1 MNSAISAAH
10 LTKKFLSSEAIHDL
24 SFAVPEGSIFG
35 YLGPNG
41 AGKTTTIKTLMNIFV
56 ASSGSATVLGLDS
69 RRLSPER
76 LQQIG
81 YVSENQ
87 ELPGW
92 MSVDYYLD
100 YCRAFYPNW
109 DPALCD
115 SLLKQ
120 FDLPRK
126 QRLKQLSRGMR
137 MKAALVS
144 AIAYRPQLLILDE
157 PFSGLDP
164 LVRDELVEGILAI
177 SADHRWT
184 VFVSSHDLAEIENLV
199 THVAYLDRGHL
210 EFSEEL
216 ASLQARFCEI
226 EVTCEE
232 PAQPPTPWPE
242 AWLKPETSGTVVRF
256 VVTDYAEDKTPQQ
269 VKTLFPAC
277 RDLSIQ
283 PMSLRAIFI
292 HLAKA
297 RRRVESTE
305 AP

>member
-1 MNSAISAAH
+1 MNSVISTAH
-10 LTKKFLSSEAIHDL
+10 LTKRFASSEAIHDL
-24 SFAVPEGSIFG
+24 TFEVPEASIFG

-56 ASSGSATVLGLDS
+56 ATSGSATVLGLDS
-69 RRLSPER
+69 RRLSSTR

-87 ELPGW
+87 EMPAW

-100 YCRAFYPNW
+100 YCRAFYPSW

-115 SLLKQ
+115 SLVKQ
-120 FDLPRK
+120 FDLARK
-126 QRLKQLSRGMR
+126 RSLKQLSRGMR

-144 AIAYRPQLLILDE
+144 AIAYRPRLLILDE

-199 THVAYLDRGHL
+199 THVAYLDRGRL
-210 EFSEEL
+210 VFSEEL
-216 ASLQARFCEI
+216 SSLQERFREVA
-226 EVTCEE
+226 VTCEG
-232 PAQPPTPWPE
+232 PAQTPTPWPE
-242 AWLKPETSGTVVRF
+242 AWLKPETSSAVVRF
-256 VVTDYAEDKTPQQ
+256 VVTDYTEDRSPQQ
-269 VKTLFPAC
+269 IKAKFSGC
-277 RDLSIQ
+277 RDLSVE
-283 PMSLRAIFI
+283 PMSLRSIFVT
-292 HLAKA
+292 LAKS
-297 RRRVESTE
+297 RR
-305 AP
+305 

>member
-1 MNSAISAAH
+1 MNSAISTAH
-10 LTKKFLSSEAIHDL
+10 LTRKFLSTEAVHDL
-24 SFAVPEGSIFG
+24 NLEVPEASIFG
-35 YLGPNG
+35 FLGPNG

-56 ASSGSATVLGLDS
+56 PSSGSATVLGLDS
-69 RRLSPER
+69 RRLSPAR
-76 LQQIG
+76 LQEIG

-92 MSVDYYLD
+92 MSVDYYIE

-109 DPALCD
+109 DSTLCD
-115 SLLKQ
+115 SLMKQ

-177 SADHRWT
+177 SADHCWT
-184 VFVSSHDLAEIENLV
+184 VFVSSHDLAEIETLV
-199 THVAYLDRGHL
+199 THVAYIDRGRL
-210 EFSEEL
+210 QFSEEL
-216 ASLQARFCEI
+216 TSLQDRFREV
-226 EVTCEE
+226 EVTCDE
-232 PAQPPTPWPE
+232 PVQVPSSWPE
-242 AWLKPETSGTVVRF
+242 AWLKPETSSAVVRF
-256 VVTDYAEDKTPQQ
+256 VVTDYTDDETPQE
-269 VKTLFPAC
+269 VKTMFPTC
-277 RDLSIQ
+277 RSLSIQ
-283 PMSLRAIFI
+283 PISLRAIFVN
-292 HLAKA
+292 LAKA

-305 AP
+305 AQ

>member
-1 MNSAISAAH
+1 M
-10 LTKKFLSSEAIHDL
+10 
-24 SFAVPEGSIFG
+24 PEGSIFG

-41 AGKTTTIKTLMNIFV
+41 AGKTTTIKTFMNIFV
-56 ASSGSATVLGLDS
+56 PSSGSATVLGLDS

-87 ELPGW
+87 EMPGW

-109 DPALCD
+109 DAVLCD
-115 SLLKQ
+115 ALVKQ

-126 QRLKQLSRGMR
+126 RQLKQLSRGMR

-177 SADHRWT
+177 SADHSWT

-199 THVAYLDRGHL
+199 THVAYLDRGRL
-210 EFSEEL
+210 QFSEEL
-216 ASLQARFCEI
+216 ASLQDRFREV
-226 EVTCEE
+226 EVTCEGS
-232 PAQPPTPWPE
+232 AQVPSPWPE
-242 AWLKPETSGTVVRF
+242 AWLKPETSSAVVRF
-256 VVTDYAEDKTPQQ
+256 VVTDYAEGKTPQQ
-269 VKTLFPAC
+269 VNSMFPAC

-283 PMSLRAIFI
+283 PMSLRSIFI
-292 HLAKA
+292 NMAKA
-297 RRRVESTE
+297 RR
-305 AP
+305 

>member
-1 MNSAISAAH
+1 MNSVISTTH
-10 LTKKFLSSEAIHDL
+10 LTKKFASGEAVHDIT
-24 SFAVPEGSIFG
+24 FEVPEASIFG

-69 RRLSPER
+69 RRLSVER

-87 ELPGW
+87 EMPGW
-92 MSVDYYLD
+92 MSVEYFLD
-100 YCRAFYPNW
+100 YCRAFYPSW
-109 DPALCD
+109 DPGLCE

-126 QRLKQLSRGMR
+126 QKLKQLSRGMR

-144 AIAYRPQLLILDE
+144 AIAYRPQLLVLDE

-177 SADHRWT
+177 AADHRWT

-199 THVAYLDRGHL
+199 THVAYIDRGHL

-216 ASLQARFCEI
+216 DSLQERFREV
-226 EVTCEE
+226 EVTCDG
-232 PAQPPTPWPE
+232 PVQLPSAWPQ
-242 AWLKPETSGTVVRF
+242 AWLKPETSSAVVRF
-256 VVTDYAEDKTPQQ
+256 VVTDYSEDKALQQ
-269 VKTLFPAC
+269 VKAMFPSC
-277 RDLSIQ
+277 RDLSVQ
-283 PMSLRAIFI
+283 PMSLRSIFVA
-292 HLAKA
+292 LAKS
-297 RRRVESTE
+297 RR
-305 AP
+305 

>member
-1 MNSAISAAH
+1 MNSAISTAH
-10 LTKKFLSSEAIHDL
+10 LTKKFASAEAFHDL
-24 SFAVPEGSIFG
+24 TFEVPEASIFG

-69 RRLSPER
+69 RQLSVER
-76 LQQIG
+76 LQKIG

-92 MSVDYYLD
+92 MSVDYYLE
-100 YCRAFYPNW
+100 YCRGFYPTW

-126 QRLKQLSRGMR
+126 QKLKQLSRGMR
-137 MKAALVS
+137 MKAALIS
-144 AIAYRPQLLILDE
+144 SIAYRPQLLVLDE

-199 THVAYLDRGHL
+199 THVAYIDRGHL

-216 ASLQARFCEI
+216 TSLQERFREI
-226 EVTCEE
+226 EVTCDGE
-232 PAQPPTPWPE
+232 AQPPSPWPQ
-242 AWLKPETSGTVVRF
+242 AWLKPETSSAVVRF
-256 VVTDYAEDKTPQQ
+256 VVTDYAEGTTPQQ
-269 VKTLFPAC
+269 IRTMFPAC

-283 PMSLRAIFI
+283 PMSLRSIFVT
-292 HLAKA
+292 LAKS
-297 RRRVESTE
+297 RR
-305 AP
+305 

>member
-1 MNSAISAAH
+1 MNSVISTTH
-10 LTKKFLSSEAIHDL
+10 LTKKFASGEAVHDL
-24 SFAVPEGSIFG
+24 TFEVPEASIFG

-56 ASSGSATVLGLDS
+56 ATSGSATVLGLDS
-69 RRLSPER
+69 RHLSPAR

-87 ELPGW
+87 EMPGW

-109 DPALCD
+109 DPVLCD
-115 SLLKQ
+115 ALVKQ

-126 QRLKQLSRGMR
+126 QKLKQLSRGMR

-199 THVAYLDRGHL
+199 THVAYIDRGHL

-216 ASLQARFCEI
+216 GSLQGRFREVG
-226 EVTCEE
+226 VTCEGSAQI
-232 PAQPPTPWPE
+232 PAPWPE
-242 AWLKPETSGTVVRF
+242 AWLNPETSGAVLRF
-256 VVTDYAEDKTPQQ
+256 VVSDYAEERTLPQIDAM
-269 VKTLFPAC
+269 FP
-277 RDLSIQ
+277 RS
-283 PMSLRAIFI
+283 RG
-292 HLAKA
+292 
-297 RRRVESTE
+297 
-305 AP
+305 

>member
-1 MNSAISAAH
+1 MSSVISTRH
-10 LTKKFLSSEAIHDL
+10 LSKTFLSSEAVLDL
-24 SFAVPEGSIFG
+24 SLEVPAGSIFG

-56 ASSGSATVLGLDS
+56 PSFGYATVLGLDS

-100 YCRAFYPNW
+100 YCRAFYPGW
-109 DPALCD
+109 DAALCD
-115 SLLKQ
+115 ALVKQ

-126 QRLKQLSRGMR
+126 QGLKQLSRGMR

-157 PFSGLDP
+157 PFTGLDP
-164 LVRDELVEGILAI
+164 LVRDELVEGILGI
-177 SADHRWT
+177 SADHGWT

-199 THVAYLDRGHL
+199 THVAYLDRGRL
-210 EFSEEL
+210 QFSEEL
-216 ASLQARFCEI
+216 ASLQVRFREV
-226 EVTCEE
+226 EVTSDGPPQA
-232 PAQPPTPWPE
+232 PATWPE
-242 AWLKPETSGTVVRF
+242 TWLKPETSSAVVRF
-256 VVTDYAEDKTPQQ
+256 VVTDYAEDRTPQQ
-269 VKTLFPAC
+269 VRSMFPAC
-277 RDLSIQ
+277 RDLSLR
-283 PMSLRAIFI
+283 PMSLRSIFI
-292 HLAKA
+292 SMAKE
-297 RRRVESTE
+297 RR
-305 AP
+305 

>member
-1 MNSAISAAH
+1 MNSAISTAH
-10 LTKKFLSSEAIHDL
+10 LTKKFVSSEAIHDV
-24 SFAVPEGSIFG
+24 SFDVPEGSIFG

-41 AGKTTTIKTLMNIFV
+41 AGKTTTIKTLMNIYV
-56 ASSGSATVLGLDS
+56 ASSGSASVLGLDS
-69 RRLSPER
+69 RRLSPSR

-100 YCRAFYPNW
+100 YCRGFYPNW
-109 DPALCD
+109 DSTLCD

-126 QRLKQLSRGMR
+126 RSLKQLSRGMR

-144 AIAYRPQLLILDE
+144 AIAYRPRLLILDE

-164 LVRDELVEGILAI
+164 LVRDELVQGILAI

-199 THVAYLDRGHL
+199 TDVAYIDRGRL
-210 EFSEEL
+210 VISEAL
-216 ASLQARFCEI
+216 ASLQERFREV
-226 EVTCEE
+226 EVTCDG
-232 PAQPPTPWPE
+232 PAQTPTPWPE
-242 AWLKPETSGTVVRF
+242 AWLKPETSSAVVRF
-256 VVTDYAEDKTPQQ
+256 VVTDYAEDRTLQQ
-269 VKTLFPAC
+269 VRAMFPAC
-277 RDLSIQ
+277 RDLSVE
-283 PMSLRAIFI
+283 PMSLRSIFVT
-292 HLAKA
+292 LAKS
-297 RRRVESTE
+297 RR
-305 AP
+305 

>member
-1 MNSAISAAH
+1 MNSVISTAH
-10 LTKKFLSSEAIHDL
+10 LTRKFLSTEAVHDL
-24 SFAVPEGSIFG
+24 TFDVPEASIFG

-56 ASSGSATVLGLDS
+56 PSSGSATVLGLDS
-69 RRLSPER
+69 RRLSPAR
-76 LQQIG
+76 LQQVG

-87 ELPGW
+87 EMPGW
-92 MSVDYYLD
+92 MSVDYFLD

-109 DPALCD
+109 DSALCD

-126 QRLKQLSRGMR
+126 RQLKQLSRGMR

-144 AIAYRPQLLILDE
+144 AIAYRPQLLVLDE

-164 LVRDELVEGILAI
+164 LVRDDLVEGILAI

-199 THVAYLDRGHL
+199 THVAYIDRGRL

-216 ASLQARFCEI
+216 ASLQDRFREV
-226 EVTCEE
+226 EVTCDG
-232 PAQPPTPWPE
+232 PAQLPAPWPE
-242 AWLKPETSGTVVRF
+242 AWLKPDTSSAVFRF
-256 VVTDYAEDKTPQQ
+256 VVTDYADEKTPEQ
-269 VKTLFPAC
+269 VKMMFPTC
-277 RDLSIQ
+277 RGLSIQ
-283 PMSLRAIFI
+283 PMSLRAIFVN
-292 HLAKA
+292 LAKA

-305 AP
+305 SQ

>member
-1 MNSAISAAH
+1 MSSVISTTN
-10 LTKKFLSSEAIHDL
+10 LTKKFLSSEAVHDL
-24 SFAVPEGSIFG
+24 NLEVPEASIFG

-41 AGKTTTIKTLMNIFV
+41 AGKTTTIKALMNIYV
-56 ASSGSATVLGLDS
+56 PSSGSATVLGLDS
-69 RRLSPER
+69 RRLSPMR

-92 MSVDYYLD
+92 MSVDYFLS
-100 YCRAFYPNW
+100 YCRAFYHTW
-109 DPALCD
+109 DAGLCD
-115 SLLKQ
+115 ALVKQ

-126 QRLKQLSRGMR
+126 QKLKQLSRGMR
-137 MKAALVS
+137 MKAALAS

-199 THVAYLDRGHL
+199 THVAYIDRGHL
-210 EFSEEL
+210 QFSEEL
-216 ASLQARFCEI
+216 GSLQERFREI
-226 EVTCEE
+226 EVTCDG
-232 PAQPPTPWPE
+232 PPQLPSLWPD
-242 AWLKPETSGTVVRF
+242 AWLKPETSSAVARF
-256 VVTDYAEDKTPQQ
+256 VVANYANDTTPQQ
-269 VKTLFPAC
+269 IKAMFPTC
-277 RDLSIQ
+277 RDLSVQ
-283 PMSLRAIFI
+283 PMSLRSIFV

-297 RRRVESTE
+297 RRRVDSTE
-305 AP
+305 AQ

>member
-1 MNSAISAAH
+1 MNSVISTAH

-24 SFAVPEGSIFG
+24 TFDVPEASIFG

-56 ASSGSATVLGLDS
+56 ATSGSATVLGLDS
-69 RRLSPER
+69 RRLSSMR
-76 LQQIG
+76 LEQIG

-87 ELPGW
+87 EIPGW

-100 YCRAFYPNW
+100 YCRAFYPSW

-115 SLLKQ
+115 SLVKQ

-126 QRLKQLSRGMR
+126 QKLKQLSRGMR

-144 AIAYRPQLLILDE
+144 AIAYRPQLLVLDE

-199 THVAYLDRGHL
+199 THVAYIDRGRL
-210 EFSEEL
+210 QFSEEL
-216 ASLQARFCEI
+216 TSLQERFREV
-226 EVTCEE
+226 EVTCDGS
-232 PAQPPTPWPE
+232 AQVPTPWPE
-242 AWLKPETSGTVVRF
+242 VWLKPETLGAVVRF
-256 VVTDYAEDKTPQQ
+256 VITDYAEDRTRPQISAM
-269 VKTLFPAC
+269 FPDC
-277 RDLSIQ
+277 RGLSVE
-283 PMSLRAIFI
+283 PMSLRSIFVS
-292 HLAKA
+292 LAKS
-297 RRRVESTE
+297 RR
-305 AP
+305 

>member
-1 MNSAISAAH
+1 MSSVISTRH
-10 LTKKFLSSEAIHDL
+10 LSKKFLSSEAVLDL
-24 SFAVPEGSIFG
+24 NLEVPAGSIFG

-56 ASSGSATVLGLDS
+56 PSFGYATVLGLDS

-100 YCRAFYPNW
+100 YCRAFYPGW
-109 DPALCD
+109 DSALCD
-115 SLLKQ
+115 ALVKQ

-126 QRLKQLSRGMR
+126 QSLKQLSRGMR

-144 AIAYRPQLLILDE
+144 SIAYRPRLLILDE

-177 SADHRWT
+177 AADHRWT

-199 THVAYLDRGHL
+199 THVAYIDRGYL
-210 EFSEEL
+210 QFSEEL
-216 ASLQARFCEI
+216 TSLQERFREI
-226 EVTCEE
+226 EVTCD
-232 PAQPPTPWPE
+232 APPQLPHPWPD
-242 AWLKPETSGTVVRF
+242 AWLKHETSSAV
-256 VVTDYAEDKTPQQ
+256 A
-269 VKTLFPAC
+269 
-277 RDLSIQ
+277 
-283 PMSLRAIFI
+283 
-292 HLAKA
+292 
-297 RRRVESTE
+297 
-305 AP
+305 

>member
-1 MNSAISAAH
+1 MNSVISTAH

-24 SFAVPEGSIFG
+24 NFEVPEASIFG

-41 AGKTTTIKTLMNIFV
+41 AGKTTTIKTIMNIFV
-56 ASSGSATVLGLDS
+56 ASAGSATVLGLDS
-69 RRLSPER
+69 RRLSPAR

-87 ELPGW
+87 EMPGW

-100 YCRAFYPNW
+100 YCRAFYPDW

-115 SLLKQ
+115 SLLRQ

-126 QRLKQLSRGMR
+126 QKLKQLSRGMR

-144 AIAYRPQLLILDE
+144 AIAYRPQLLVLDE

-164 LVRDELVEGILAI
+164 LVRDELIEGILAI

-199 THVAYLDRGHL
+199 THVAYLDHGHL

-216 ASLQARFCEI
+216 ASLQARFREV
-226 EVTCEE
+226 EVTCAS
-232 PAQPPTPWPE
+232 PAQLPAPWPQ
-242 AWLKPETSGTVVRF
+242 AWLKPETSSAVIRF
-256 VVTDYAEDKTPQQ
+256 VATDYAEDRTSQQ
-269 VKTLFPAC
+269 VKAMFPAC

-283 PMSLRAIFI
+283 PMSLRSIFVT
-292 HLAKA
+292 LAKA

-305 AP
+305 A

>member
-1 MNSAISAAH
+1 MNSVISTTH
-10 LTKKFLSSEAIHDL
+10 LTKKFASGEAVHDL
-24 SFAVPEGSIFG
+24 TFEVPEASIFG

-56 ASSGSATVLGLDS
+56 ATSGSATVLGLDS
-69 RRLSPER
+69 RHLSPAR

-87 ELPGW
+87 EMPGW

-109 DPALCD
+109 DPVLCD
-115 SLLKQ
+115 ALVKQ

-126 QRLKQLSRGMR
+126 RTLKQLSRGMR

-144 AIAYRPQLLILDE
+144 AIAYRPRLLILDE

-177 SADHRWT
+177 SADHHWT

-199 THVAYLDRGHL
+199 THVAYIDRGHL

-216 ASLQARFCEI
+216 ASLQEHFREI
-226 EVTCEE
+226 EVTCEG
-232 PAQPPTPWPE
+232 PTQAPSPWPK
-242 AWLKPETSGTVVRF
+242 AWLKPETANSVVRF
-256 VVTDYAEDKTPQQ
+256 VVTDYGEDKTAQQ
-269 VKTLFPAC
+269 VKALFPDC
-277 RDLSIQ
+277 RDLSI
-283 PMSLRAIFI
+283 
-292 HLAKA
+292 
-297 RRRVESTE
+297 E
-305 AP
+305 

>member
-1 MNSAISAAH
+1 MNSVISTAH
-10 LTKKFLSSEAIHDL
+10 LTKKFLSSEAIYDL
-24 SFAVPEGSIFG
+24 SFEVPEASIFG

-56 ASSGSATVLGLDS
+56 ASSGTATVLSLDS
-69 RRLSPER
+69 RRLNPER

-87 ELPGW
+87 EMPGW
-92 MSVDYYLD
+92 MSVDHYID
-100 YCRAFYPNW
+100 YCRPFYPNW
-109 DPALCD
+109 DPALCE

-120 FDLPRK
+120 FELPRK
-126 QRLKQLSRGMR
+126 QKLKQLSRGMR

-184 VFVSSHDLAEIENLV
+184 VFVSSHDLAEIEHLV

-216 ASLQARFCEI
+216 TSLQARFREV
-226 EVTCEE
+226 EVTCDR
-232 PAQPPTPWPE
+232 PAQQPAPWPE
-242 AWLKPETSGTVVRF
+242 AWLKPETSSAVVRF
-256 VVTDYAEDKTPQQ
+256 VVRDYAEHTTLAQIDA
-269 VKTLFPAC
+269 LFP
-277 RDLSIQ
+277 RSRGLSVE
-283 PMSLRAIFI
+283 PMSLRSVFVTF
-292 HLAKA
+292 AKS
-297 RRRVESTE
+297 RR
-305 AP
+305 

>member
-1 MNSAISAAH
+1 MSSAISTSH
-10 LTKKFLSSEAIHDL
+10 LAKKFLSSEAIHDL
-24 SFAVPEGSIFG
+24 TFEVPEASIFG

-69 RRLSPER
+69 RRLSPAR

-81 YVSENQ
+81 YVAENQ
-87 ELPGW
+87 EVPGW

-100 YCRAFYPNW
+100 YCRAFYPSW
-109 DPALCD
+109 DSALCD

-126 QRLKQLSRGMR
+126 QKLKQLSRGMR

-164 LVRDELVEGILAI
+164 LVRDELVQGILAI

-199 THVAYLDRGHL
+199 THVAYIDRGRL
-210 EFSEEL
+210 QFSEEL
-216 ASLQARFCEI
+216 TSLQGRFREVG
-226 EVTCEE
+226 VTCEAA
-232 PAQPPTPWPE
+232 AQLPTPWPT
-242 AWLKPETSGTVVRF
+242 AWLNPETSGAVARF
-256 VVTDYAEDKTPQQ
+256 VVSDFAEDR
-269 VKTLFPAC
+269 TLAEIDAMFP
-277 RDLSIQ
+277 RSRGLSVE
-283 PMSLRAIFI
+283 PMSLRSVFVT
-292 HLAKA
+292 LAKS
-297 RRRVESTE
+297 RR
-305 AP
+305 

>member
-1 MNSAISAAH
+1 MNSVISTAH

-24 SFAVPEGSIFG
+24 SFEVPEASIFG

-69 RRLSPER
+69 RRLSPAR

-87 ELPGW
+87 EIPGW
-92 MSVDYYLD
+92 MSVDYYLE

-109 DPALCD
+109 DPGLCD
-115 SLLKQ
+115 SLVKQ

-126 QRLKQLSRGMR
+126 QELKQLSRGMR

-144 AIAYRPQLLILDE
+144 AIAYRPQLLVLDE

-199 THVAYLDRGHL
+199 THVAYLDRGRL
-210 EFSEEL
+210 QFSEEL
-216 ASLQARFCEI
+216 ASLQDRFREV
-226 EVTCEE
+226 EVTCEGSVQM
-232 PAQPPTPWPE
+232 PAPWPE
-242 AWLKPETSGTVVRF
+242 AWLRPATSSAVVRF
-256 VVTDYAEDKTPQQ
+256 VVTDYAEDRTPPQ
-269 VKTLFPAC
+269 VKTMFPAC
-277 RDLSIQ
+277 RDLSVQ
-283 PMSLRAIFI
+283 PMSLRSIFVN
-292 HLAKA
+292 LAKS
-297 RRRVESTE
+297 RRATE
-305 AP
+305 FPEAS